1 MKEKTNNSR
10 IYYLITGLVLIL
22 FSISFFSLRFESVF
36 SRKHESK
43 IKLLKAEIKREYNQA
58 DFNRLKKDIE
68 DLNLEVD
75 KVADQ
80 ISKHIYNAS
89 FINDSIVRL
98 INQAAANTK
107 LLDSLRFLEDA
118 LNLNETS
125 VDSLNSIFEDKS
137 TKLLDLMNS
146 YNKQELVISL
156 RNVDLESL
164 KKQKWQLEILLYVY
178 VSLFLIGFLLGL
190 FFLIKGLL
198 S

>member
-1 MKEKTNNSR
+1 MNEKTNNSR

-36 SRKHESK
+36 SGMHESK
-43 IKLLKAEIKREYNQA
+43 MKLLKAEIEKEYNQA

-80 ISKHIYNAS
+80 ISNHIYNAS

-98 INQAAANTK
+98 MNQAAANTK

-137 TKLLDLMNS
+137 SKLLDLMNS

-156 RNVDLESL
+156 QNVDLESL
-164 KKQKWQLEILLYVY
+164 KEQKWHLGILLYSY

>member
-125 VDSLNSIFEDKS
+125 VDSLNSVFEDKS
-137 TKLLDLMNS
+137 TKLLNLMNS

-164 KKQKWQLEILLYVY
+164 KEQKWQLEILLYSY

>member
-1 MKEKTNNSR
+1 
-10 IYYLITGLVLIL
+10 
-22 FSISFFSLRFESVF
+22 
-36 SRKHESK
+36 
-43 IKLLKAEIKREYNQA
+43 
-58 DFNRLKKDIE
+58 
-68 DLNLEVD
+68 
-75 KVADQ
+75 
-80 ISKHIYNAS
+80 
-89 FINDSIVRL
+89 L